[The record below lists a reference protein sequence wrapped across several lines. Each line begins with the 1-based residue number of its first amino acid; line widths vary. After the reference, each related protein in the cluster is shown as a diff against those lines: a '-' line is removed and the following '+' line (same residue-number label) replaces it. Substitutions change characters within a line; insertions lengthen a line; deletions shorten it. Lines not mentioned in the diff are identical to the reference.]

1 MLNVTGVVPPEGNQP
16 KPMANT
22 SIRTSP
28 IQKVGRA
35 NVEREADTVVLSR
48 KESRLLDAIIPRTTP
63 IILARVGDD
72 PRGSKG
78 FFSLFCFIFFVCFGL
93 PVFNEFPKWK
103 LGKFCEW

>member
-35 NVEREADTVVLSR
+35 NVEREADTVVLSK

-63 IILARVGDD
+63 IIMARVGGE
-72 PRGSKG
+72 PRGG
-78 FFSLFCFIFFVCFGL
+78 QVVFSLFCFILVRGMDW
-93 PVFNEFPKWK
+93 PVLNGVPK
-103 LGKFCEW
+103 LDVSIFC

>member
-35 NVEREADTVVLSR
+35 NVEREADTVVLSK

-63 IILARVGDD
+63 IIMARVGGDS
-72 PRGSKG
+72 RGG
-78 FFSLFCFIFFVCFGL
+78 RGVFCLVCCIFFVCLDWAFL
-93 PVFNEFPKWK
+93 KEVPK
-103 LGKFCEW
+103 LEGRNI

>member
-16 KPMANT
+16 KPMANA

-48 KESRLLDAIIPRTTP
+48 EESRLLDAIIPRTTP
-63 IILARVGDD
+63 IIMARMGED
-72 PRGSKG
+72 PSKSKG
-78 FFSLFCFIFFVCFGL
+78 FFSLFFCFIFVVMDLAFLKKV
-93 PVFNEFPKWK
+93 PKRERSQ
-103 LGKFCEW
+103 F

>member
-35 NVEREADTVVLSR
+35 NVEREADTVVLSK

-63 IILARVGDD
+63 IIMARVVDD
-72 PRGSKG
+72 PRRSRV
-78 FFSLFCFIFFVCFGL
+78 FFSLFCFILFVAFDLPFFKEV
-93 PVFNEFPKWK
+93 
-103 LGKFCEW
+103 